1 MGKSLILAKRICFV
15 VLMAIFGA
23 LALSAFV
30 GEGSPGTFGNWKLL
44 GVPPEMPVK
53 IVAPNFVQSQSGR
66 IYTLA
71 FWDECPNS
79 CWVTYDSDLPKP
91 SELALEACG
100 VPPNAIGFV
109 SSAAFC
115 ERSGPG
121 KALILQAIDSYGQ
134 IYSWSNSTG
143 DSNNIAL
150 FAPSYTGGI
159 AGAILGML
167 ILLPAAF
174 SDLLGWV
181 ASRARANHAAKACS
195 GQLVWCGFS
204 GIFLV
209 SSFSCSQALSTPAHT
224 QVSHSAAP
232 RGRCRK
238 PLGAGGDFGWLGD
251 GWAVS
256 LNTETSYNW
265 KADADKWTAP
275 PATSMSKVVN
285 IGGKCVNLGWA
296 AVNYV
301 EKPDYEPDWELGAN
315 IT

>member
-15 VLMAIFGA
+15 ILMAIFGA

-30 GEGSPGTFGNWKLL
+30 GKGSPGTFGNWQLL

-71 FWDECPNS
+71 FWDECPYG

-100 VPPNAIGFV
+100 APPNAIGFV

-150 FAPSYTGGI
+150 FAASYTGGI

-167 ILLPAAF
+167 VLLPATF

-181 ASRARANHAAKACS
+181 ASRARANHAA
-195 GQLVWCGFS
+195 
-204 GIFLV
+204 
-209 SSFSCSQALSTPAHT
+209 
-224 QVSHSAAP
+224 
-232 RGRCRK
+232 
-238 PLGAGGDFGWLGD
+238 
-251 GWAVS
+251 
-256 LNTETSYNW
+256 
-265 KADADKWTAP
+265 
-275 PATSMSKVVN
+275 
-285 IGGKCVNLGWA
+285 
-296 AVNYV
+296 
-301 EKPDYEPDWELGAN
+301 
-315 IT
+315 